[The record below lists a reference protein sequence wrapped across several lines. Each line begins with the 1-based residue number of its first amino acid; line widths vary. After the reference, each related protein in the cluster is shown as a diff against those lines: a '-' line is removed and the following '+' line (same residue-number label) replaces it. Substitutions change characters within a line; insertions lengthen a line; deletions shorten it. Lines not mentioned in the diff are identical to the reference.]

1 MAIQTLLVIL
11 LAFALVTLA
20 AERIGFYLQKFNLPL
35 ISGFLLTGLIAGPY
49 VLDMIHADYTKPLLF
64 LDDISL
70 SIIAFAAGSE
80 FYISELRG
88 RFRSILLVTAGNLVI
103 VPLVGTVAVYL
114 LADFIP
120 FMHDLP
126 AASRLAAAL
135 VAGAIL
141 LARSPSS
148 AIAIVNELRAKGP
161 FTQTALGVTMLTDVL
176 VIMLFAVMLL
186 VADALITNIGINV
199 GFVLLLLVELLVS
212 LLIGYGLGRLL
223 QLILLV
229 HIPTVAKT
237 AFIMLAGY
245 GIFLLA
251 AFVRE
256 YSHVHLPFEFFL
268 EPLLICM
275 VGSFVITNYSAYRA
289 EFMKILHDV
298 SPAIYVIFFTLT
310 GASLSLDVLA
320 EIWPIALVIFALRMA
335 AIFLGSYAGGVL
347 AGDSA
352 KHNAISWMTYVT
364 MAGVGLGLAKQAAI
378 EFPEWGNAFATLIIS
393 VIVVSQLLGP
403 PLFKWAIN
411 RVGEAHSRGQAAEFD
426 GQRDAL
432 IFGLEN
438 QSMALARLLATH
450 GWTVTIAS
458 RTADQWPQLAEE
470 TAGIQIKAIPGL
482 TLAAL
487 QQLGAERADAIITM
501 LSNEE
506 NYQICELAYEHYGT
520 EQLVVRL
527 TEHENYERFQA
538 LGAVIVDPINATV
551 SLLDLFVRS
560 PVATSILLEMNK
572 DQAVMELQVRN
583 RRIRGLAL
591 RELRLPLDVLILSLR
606 RGHST
611 LVSHGYT
618 RLDLGDLVTVVG
630 SPASLDAVKLQI
642 EG

>member
-1 MAIQTLLVIL
+1 MAIQPMIVIL
-11 LAFALVTLA
+11 LAFALVSLA

-49 VLDMIHADYTKPLLF
+49 ILDMIHADYTEHLLF

-70 SIIAFAAGSE
+70 GIIAFAAGSE
-80 FYISELRG
+80 FYLSELRG
-88 RFRSILLVTAGNLVI
+88 RFRSILWVTAGNLLI
-103 VPLVGTVAVYL
+103 VPIIGTLTIYF

-120 FMHDLP
+120 FMQVLSP
-126 AASRLAAAL
+126 TSRLAAAL

-141 LARSPSS
+141 MARSPSS

-161 FTQTALGVTMLTDVL
+161 FTQTSLGVTMLTDVL
-176 VIMLFAVMLL
+176 VIILFSVMLL
-186 VADALITNIGINV
+186 VADALITNIGINLS
-199 GFVLLLLVELLVS
+199 FILLLLVELLVS
-212 LLIGYGLGRLL
+212 LLLGYLLGLLL
-223 QLILLV
+223 QLILRT
-229 HIPTVAKT
+229 HIPTLLKT
-237 AFIMLAGY
+237 ILIMLAGY
-245 GIFLLA
+245 SIFLLA
-251 AFVRE
+251 AFIRD
-256 YSHVHLPFEFFL
+256 YSHAQLPFEFFL

-275 VGSFVITNYSAYRA
+275 IGSFVVTNYSNYRA

-298 SPAIYVIFFTLT
+298 SPFIYVVFFTLT

-320 EIWPIALVIFALRMA
+320 EIWPIALLIFVMRSI
-335 AIFLGSYAGGVL
+335 AIFLGSYSGGLL

-352 KHNAISWMTYVT
+352 KHNSLSWMTYVT

-393 VIVVSQLLGP
+393 VIVVSQLVGP

-411 RVGEAHSRGQAAEFD
+411 RVGEAHPRGRTTDFD
-426 GQRDAL
+426 GQRDAI

-438 QSMALARLLATH
+438 QSMALARMLAAH
-450 GWTVTIAS
+450 GWMVTIAS
-458 RTADQWPQLAEE
+458 RMPERWPQWDEGV
-470 TAGIQIKAIPGL
+470 TGIRIVAIPGL
-482 TLAAL
+482 TLEAFH
-487 QQLGAERADAIITM
+487 QLGAEGADAIITM

-506 NYQICELAYEHYGT
+506 NYQICELAYEHYGI

-538 LGAVIVDPINATV
+538 LGAVIVDPTTAAV
-551 SLLDLFVRS
+551 SLMDLFVRS
-560 PVATSILLEMNK
+560 PVAASILLEMNK
-572 DQAVMELQVRN
+572 DQSVMEVQVRN

-630 SPASLDAVKLQI
+630 SPKSLDAVRLQM
-642 EG
+642 EE

>member
-1 MAIQTLLVIL
+1 MTIQALLVIL
-11 LAFALVTLA
+11 LAFALISLA

-80 FYISELRG
+80 FYLSELRG
-88 RFRSILLVTAGNLVI
+88 RFRSILFVTVGNLLI
-103 VPLVGTVAVYL
+103 VPLIGTVTVYF

-126 AASRLAAAL
+126 ATSRLAASL

-186 VADALITNIGINV
+186 VADALITNVGVNL
-199 GFVLLLLVELLVS
+199 GFVVLLLVELLVS
-212 LLIGYGLGRLL
+212 LLLGYGLGRLL
-223 QLILLV
+223 QLILQV
-229 HIPTVAKT
+229 HIPTPAKT
-237 AFIMLAGY
+237 ALIMLAGY
-245 GIFLLA
+245 GIFLFA
-251 AFVRE
+251 AFVRA
-256 YSHVHLPFEFFL
+256 YSHEHLPIEFFL

-275 VGSFVITNYSAYRA
+275 VGSFVITNYSNYRA

-320 EIWPIALVIFALRMA
+320 EIWPIALVIFVMRMV
-335 AIFLGSYAGGVL
+335 AIFVGSYSSGLL
-347 AGDSA
+347 AGESA
-352 KHNAISWMTYVT
+352 KHNALGWMTYVT

-378 EFPEWGNAFATLIIS
+378 EFPEWGNSFATMIIS
-393 VIVVSQLLGP
+393 VIVVSQLVGP

-411 RVGEAHSRGQAAEFD
+411 RAGEAHPRGQAAEFD
-426 GQRDAL
+426 GQRDAI

-438 QSMALARLLATH
+438 QSMALARMLAAH
-450 GWTVTIAS
+450 GWMVTIAS
-458 RTADQWPQLAEE
+458 RAAEQWPQLEGE
-470 TAGIQIKAIPGL
+470 TTGIQIKAIPGL
-482 TLAAL
+482 TLEAM
-487 QQLGAERADAIITM
+487 QQLGAEGADAIITM

-527 TEHENYERFQA
+527 TEHENYERFQT
-538 LGAVIVDPINATV
+538 LGAIIVDPTNATV

-560 PVATSILLEMNK
+560 PIATSILLEMNK
-572 DQAVMELQVRN
+572 EQAVMELQVRN

-630 SPASLDAVKLQI
+630 SPESLDAVKLQI